1 MKVYLIAITALVMGS
16 QAHAN
21 CVNEPVFVEVEECRE
36 VPNYPSLPR
45 LDVNGL
51 NITGLLSQSQPPI
64 TKRHCFRRYEQRLIC
79 GGTDLNKNTEGASKH

>member
-45 LDVNGL
+45 LTSMD
-51 NITGLLSQSQPPI
+51 
-64 TKRHCFRRYEQRLIC
+64 
-79 GGTDLNKNTEGASKH
+79 